1 MDRLRGTEGFGGWK
15 DRVMKCSEIDCS
27 MNAQFCEYTKRHSI
41 ICIK

>member
-27 MNAQFCEYTKRHSI
+27 DECTI
-41 ICIK
+41 L